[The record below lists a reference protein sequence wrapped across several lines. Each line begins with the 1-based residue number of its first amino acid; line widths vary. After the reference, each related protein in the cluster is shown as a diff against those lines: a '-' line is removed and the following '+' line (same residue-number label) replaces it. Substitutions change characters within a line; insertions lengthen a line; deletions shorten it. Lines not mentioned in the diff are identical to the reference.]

1 MRQKISTQKLT
12 CDKCVA
18 GAKQAAIKRIKNVCR
33 TELIVRE
40 FLAFSR

>member
-1 MRQKISTQKLT
+1 MRQKIATQKFI

-18 GAKQAAIKRIKNVCR
+18 GAKQAAIKRIKNVYR

>member
-1 MRQKISTQKLT
+1 MRQRIATQKLA